1 MIFIELEV
9 IDNNE
14 DHEAESVRKYWHN
27 WPKNKGY
34 NWGNYKGKNYLDQ
47 YSSHTWSCEN
57 SAPYESLS
65 LENKEIFGTAVHT
78 PKGVKS
84 VGYEWLFVRKQ
95 NEILEM

>member
-14 DHEAESVRKYWHN
+14 DHEAD
-27 WPKNKGY
+27 WPIKDIIEAIIR
-34 NWGNYKGKNYLDQ
+34 KNYLDQ
-47 YSSHTWSCEN
+47 QSSHTQNCEN

-65 LENKEIFGTAVHT
+65 LKNREIFETAVNT

-84 VGYEWLFVRKQ
+84 VGYE
-95 NEILEM
+95 